1 MVRPVVAAEV
11 GRFNA
16 LLDAHHWLGH
26 RLTGQVMRYVA
37 TLDGQWV
44 ALVGFGS
51 AVLSCAARDRFFG
64 WDRELQYTR
73 LRHIANN
80 QRFCVLPAGRRRNL
94 ASVVLSR
101 TLRRLGEDYLAA
113 YGHRVLAVET
123 FTDPARHSGA
133 CYAAS
138 NFIPVGHTLGF
149 ARSGGSYHHHGN
161 RKRVWLYPLH
171 PRAAALLSAP
181 FAHPLLTRSEE
192 PVVDVNAVALSGEGG
207 LLAAFATLSDPRKK
221 RGVRHRVASI
231 LTMAVAAALTGAR
244 SFTATAEFV
253 ADLPQDALARLGARR
268 HPLTGVYVAPSE
280 ATIRRTIKQVDADEA
295 DELVGRWL
303 LGQVRA
309 GHIKAGQLS
318 GRLAVAIDG
327 KVLKG
332 SWAEI
337 KTVKTRLFSALCHA
351 EGVTVGQRAIPADTN
366 EITQVKPLLQSI
378 AAGGDLSGVVVT
390 ADALHTQREAA
401 TWITDEQN
409 GDYVFTVKDN
419 QPGLRH
425 DIQAL
430 FAGSF
435 PPSPRHL

>member
-1 MVRPVVAAEV
+1 MVRPILAGEL
-11 GRFNA
+11 GRFNT

-37 TLDGQWV
+37 TLDGEWV

-51 AVLSCAARDRFFG
+51 AVLSCAPRDRFVG
-64 WDRELQYTR
+64 WDRELQYVR

-113 YGHRVLAVET
+113 YGHRVVAVET

-138 NFIPVGHTLGF
+138 NFIPIGHTLGY
-149 ARSGGSYHHHGN
+149 ARSGGSYQHHGN
-161 RKRVWLYPLH
+161 PKRVWLRPLV
-171 PRAAALLSAP
+171 RGAAALLSAP
-181 FAHPLLTRSEE
+181 FTHPLLTRSEE
-192 PVVDVNAVALSGEGG
+192 PMVDVNAVALSGHCG
-207 LLAAFATLSDPRKK
+207 LLGAFAQLTDPRKK
-221 RGVRHRVASI
+221 RGVRHHVASI

-253 ADLPQDALARLGARR
+253 ADLPQDALARLGARK
-268 HPLTGVYVAPSE
+268 HPATGIYIAPSE
-280 ATIRRTIKQVDADEA
+280 PTIRRTIKSVDADEA
-295 DELVGRWL
+295 DALVGRWL
-303 LGQVRA
+303 LEQVRA
-309 GHIKAGQLS
+309 GRIKAGQLR

-351 EGVTVGQRAIPADTN
+351 EGVTIGQRAIPADTN
-366 EITQVKPLLQSI
+366 EITQVKPLLESI
-378 AAGGDLSGVVVT
+378 AASGDLTGLVVT

-401 TWITDEQN
+401 TWITEHQG

-419 QPGLRH
+419 QPTLRN
-425 DIQAL
+425 DIETL